1 MEIIMCQQPK
11 YGTFFSLQVNQVQKV
26 ASVMIK
32 VIQIYGKSKYIQTT
46 F

>member
-1 MEIIMCQQPK
+1 MEIIMCQQQNMV
-11 YGTFFSLQVNQVQKV
+11 FSFLLQKV

-32 VIQIYGKSKYIQTT
+32 VIQIYEKIKYIQTT